1 MLRQNLKVFLLF
13 LVIIALL
20 ILFKNGQVF
29 DLGVVF
35 RSWLAPQGTINSL
48 LTKPDNIEEEYKNL
62 LAENNRLKTLAEENQ
77 QLKELLDFKKEKEYS
92 LVVANILSRDSANRN
107 ILIIDVGRGQNI
119 EIGQAVVVN
128 NGIIVGKVI
137 DVGIDSSKV
146 RLLSDNFSK
155 LAIKT
160 GGEQKVSGL
169 LTGSLGLTMDLSYV
183 PQDHDIKKNDLV
195 VSADLDVDIPPGL
208 VVGLVEEVEFSQ
220 EELFKKASVSPMIDY
235 NTLSIVAV
243 IDSL

>member
-13 LVIIALL
+13 LMIIALL
-20 ILFKNGQVF
+20 ILFKNGQIF

-48 LTKPDNIEEEYKNL
+48 TNRPDNIEEEYKNL

-77 QLKELLDFKKEKEYS
+77 QLKELLEFKKEREYS
-92 LVVANILSRDSANRN
+92 LVVANILSRDPANRN
-107 ILIIDVGRGQNI
+107 ILIIDAGKEQNV
-119 EIGQAVVVN
+119 EVGQAVVVN
-128 NGIIVGKVI
+128 NGIIVGKII

-160 GGEQKVSGL
+160 GEEQKVSGL
-169 LTGSLGLTMDLSYV
+169 LTGALGLTMNLSYV

-195 VSADLDVDIPPGL
+195 VTADLDVDIPAGL
-208 VVGLVEEVEFSQ
+208 VVGKVEDIEFSQ
-220 EELFKKASVSPMIDY
+220 EDLFKEASISPMVDY

>member
-1 MLRQNLKVFLLF
+1 MLRQNLKVFILF

-20 ILFKNGQVF
+20 ILFKNGQIF
-29 DLGVVF
+29 DLGVIF

-48 LTKPDNIEEEYKNL
+48 LTKPENIEEEYKNL

-92 LVVANILSRDSANRN
+92 LVIANILSRDPANRN
-107 ILIIDVGRGQNI
+107 ILIIDAGLDQNI
-119 EIGQAVVVN
+119 ETGQAVVVN
-128 NGIIVGKVI
+128 NGIIVGKII
-137 DVGIDSSKV
+137 DVGIDFAKV

-160 GGEQKVSGL
+160 GQEQKVSGL
-169 LTGSLGLTMDLSYV
+169 LTGSLGLTMNLSYV

-195 VSADLDVDIPPGL
+195 VTADLDVDMPPGL
-208 VVGLVEEVEFSQ
+208 VVGKVEDVEFSQ
-220 EELFKKASVSPMIDY
+220 EELFKKATISPMIDY